1 MSTALRPR
9 PKSAGSAP
17 SRHSPVPGWTPN
29 RVRAELKVFLAGR
42 EEWPTFREFQRN
54 GRRSLREAVTHL
66 GGARHWAEELGVRFV
81 EHKPGYAPIWTEAR
95 IRSELRSFLGDRH
108 TWPRRKD
115 FEAAGRK
122 TLRDA
127 VLRTGGPERW
137 AAEFGLPRPD
147 ERSGSRRIW
156 TEERIEREL
165 RSFVGQ
171 SQRWPST
178 REFVDAGETRLQA
191 AVYAWGGVA
200 HWCERLS
207 IQAPESTRAQREPLW
222 TDRRI
227 AAELEEF
234 CAGRSRWPL
243 FREFEQAGRGDL
255 YRAASR
261 HGGVGRWQRRLG
273 LEP

>member
-1 MSTALRPR
+1 MSTALRPT

-17 SRHSPVPGWTPN
+17 SRHSPVPGSTPN

-66 GGARHWAEELGVRFV
+66 GGAATGR
-81 EHKPGYAPIWTEAR
+81 
-95 IRSELRSFLGDRH
+95 RSSAFASSSTSPVTRRSG
-108 TWPRRKD
+108 PRRGSAP
-115 FEAAGRK
+115 AALLPGRPAHLAAAQGLRGRRPQ

-191 AVYAWGGVA
+191 AVYALGGVA
-200 HWCERLS
+200 HWCERQ

-243 FREFEQAGRGDL
+243 FREFEQAGRGVL